1 MTALLVALAVI
12 GALAVALI
20 AIYNRLVSLK
30 AGFANAF
37 AQIEVQLKRRYDLIP
52 NIVETAKAYMKHE
65 NETLI
70 DVISARNAA
79 TASLREAAAN
89 PGSAA
94 SIEALNMAEKKLA
107 GAFSG
112 MRVQLEAYP
121 DLKASSVMMQ
131 LSGELTETENRVAF
145 ARQAYNDAATTYN
158 VARQSFPANMVA
170 GVFGHTQ
177 DAALLIFEDSAAI
190 QSAPKI
196 SF

>member
-94 SIEALNMAEKKLA
+94 SIEAL
-107 GAFSG
+107 
-112 MRVQLEAYP
+112 
-121 DLKASSVMMQ
+121 
-131 LSGELTETENRVAF
+131 
-145 ARQAYNDAATTYN
+145 
-158 VARQSFPANMVA
+158 
-170 GVFGHTQ
+170 
-177 DAALLIFEDSAAI
+177 
-190 QSAPKI
+190 
-196 SF
+196 